1 MNKVNINFSLKSLP
15 TDLLNH
21 INYYDNGST
30 NVKCTL
36 QSFKNSLEHNLLLI
50 NKLIEESENIIN
62 ISCHPN
68 NILLEFNSNNIMN
81 KFINDGTVKIISDN
95 YDGIDDDLIPLV
107 DLSEEETNQ
116 DRLNRI
122 INMTNRDNSG
132 GLFGTSDDDD
142 EEISDDDPLLHDLL
156 RNQNDTSSIFNKY
169 TNLIGNVIDDS
180 DDSDDSNDS
189 DSSNNS
195 DNLDGSDDLDDL
207 DDSDNID
214 NLFVG

>member
-1 MNKVNINFSLKSLP
+1 M
-15 TDLLNH
+15 
-21 INYYDNGST
+21 NYYDDGST

-36 QSFKNSLEHNLLLI
+36 QSFKNTLENNLLLI

-62 ISCHPN
+62 VSCHPN

-95 YDGIDDDLIPLV
+95 YNDSDDDLIPLV

-132 GLFGTSDDDD
+132 GLFGTSDDDE

-156 RNQNDTSSIFNKY
+156 KNQNNTLSIFNKY

-180 DDSDDSNDS
+180 DNSDDSDDSD
-189 DSSNNS
+189 NS
-195 DNLDGSDDLDDL
+195 DNPDDPEDL
-207 DDSDNID
+207 DDSDNVD
-214 NLFVG
+214 NLFVE